1 MALTSPDHSFTSSS
15 DNSCDRRLEADRT
28 LKIFSH
34 QSVSGICRF
43 YITNPD
49 SKRMELSIRVLPVA
63 NSNYEQTCR
72 SQSSLTFAEGFGTKN
87 VSISGNAIYFS
98 YSADV
103 QLLANDPS
111 GHCLRFNMRYR
122 AIGESDSLF
131 SSRKSQ
137 VDSPNVTLN

>member
-34 QSVSGICRF
+34 SHQNVWGICRF

-49 SKRMELSIRVLPVA
+49 SKRMELSIRVA

-111 GHCLRFNMRYR
+111 GQCLRFNMRYR